1 MINQILIFIKKIF
14 DIKLKFSTPSKNE
27 VLVWDFHSKELA
39 NKIFYENK
47 ITYLATRKEEINF
60 FILMKM
66 IFKGR
71 FSKISYFVEFIKFV
85 NPKIVITFIDNN
97 PIFYELRNYINI
109 PTISVQSGNRNSF
122 NDVFGILE
130 KLNHQILKNYKV
142 DLMFVWNK
150 QVGEKY
156 KKFFDTNYI
165 VSGSVLS
172 NSMVKKNLKKD
183 NCLIYISNFRTMH
196 LKKNDFACKNI
207 TWSEFLKDEV
217 ELLNYLYIFCKEKKL
232 KLKILGKYLNT
243 ELDKKFELEYFKKI
257 INGENWDIIEN
268 NKDRNTYEIIAGTN
282 SSLLFESLGR
292 GNKTIFYT
300 VRPNVYPINTQT
312 FGYLSN
318 KPFKGPFWINKL
330 DAKYFG
336 EMTNKVNDLSQI
348 EWNNLINPY
357 LDDIVKFD
365 PNNSI
370 IKKRLKEFVVN
381 AIK

>member
-1 MINQILIFIKKIF
+1 
-14 DIKLKFSTPSKNE
+14 
-27 VLVWDFHSKELA
+27 
-39 NKIFYENK
+39 
-47 ITYLATRKEEINF
+47 
-60 FILMKM
+60 MKM

-71 FSKISYFVEFIKFV
+71 FNKISYFVEFIKFV

-165 VSGSVLS
+165 ISGSVLS
-172 NSMVKKNLKKD
+172 NSIVKKNLKKD

-196 LKKNDFACKNI
+196 LKKMIPCKNI

-217 ELLNYLYIFCKEKKL
+217 ELLNYIYIFCKEKKL

-243 ELDKKFELEYFKKI
+243 ELDKKFELEYFK
-257 INGENWDIIEN
+257 N
-268 NKDRNTYEIIAGTN
+268 Y
-282 SSLLFESLGR
+282 
-292 GNKTIFYT
+292 
-300 VRPNVYPINTQT
+300 
-312 FGYLSN
+312 
-318 KPFKGPFWINKL
+318 
-330 DAKYFG
+330 
-336 EMTNKVNDLSQI
+336 
-348 EWNNLINPY
+348 
-357 LDDIVKFD
+357 
-365 PNNSI
+365 
-370 IKKRLKEFVVN
+370 
-381 AIK
+381 